1 MLRSIIAPSL
11 LASDFTQIGIDIQKV
26 INAGADWLH
35 LDIMDGHFVD
45 NLAIGM
51 NTISSIRIKFPKLF
65 LDCHLMVSKPEK
77 WIDRLISIGVNN
89 VTFHQEAVNNHK
101 IEASIINRLR
111 CAGINIGVA
120 IKPYTDVK
128 TIAHLIPELDLVL
141 IMNVHPGFG
150 GQKFMLDTL
159 PKIEFLRKNYPKIN
173 IQVDGGLNGHTTELA
188 SYAGANIIVSG
199 SYLFKSKDMAYSI
212 NKLRNTVNTNIISN
226 HNW

>member
-1 MLRSIIAPSL
+1 MLHSIIAPSL
-11 LASDFTQIGIDIQKV
+11 LAADFTQIGIDIHKV

-65 LDCHLMVSKPEK
+65 LDCHLMVSNPEK
-77 WIDRLISIGVNN
+77 WINRLISIGVNN
-89 VTFHQEAVNNHK
+89 VTFHQEAINNHK
-101 IEASIINRLR
+101 ISTSMINKLQ
-111 CAGINIGVA
+111 CAGIKVGVA

-128 TIAHLIPELDLVL
+128 TITHLIPKMDLVL
-141 IMNVHPGFG
+141 IMTVHPGFG

-159 PKIEFLRKNYPKIN
+159 PKIEFLRQTYPKLN

-188 SYAGANIIVSG
+188 SRAGANIIVSG
-199 SYLFKSKDMAYSI
+199 SYLFKSKDMTRTI
-212 NKLRNTVNTNIISN
+212 NTLRNTVNKNICIGL
-226 HNW
+226 HQ